1 MGAIKCDKDRDTLA
15 YQELTT
21 APLDQ
26 SFDEDGDGI
35 DQYDKSNKEDKVTI
49 KFAIKKVSKS
59 LYFIKIIIAHSYS
72 AS

>member
-35 DQYDKSNKEDKVTI
+35 DEVIRRTK
-49 KFAIKKVSKS
+49 
-59 LYFIKIIIAHSYS
+59 
-72 AS
+72 